1 MNLNK
6 KDTNLH
12 YYHCDL
18 TVKVCELK
26 QQPSLASYLH
36 VTTTM
41 NCCSTFF
48 RFDRL
53 LKVVMM
59 MVEIPSCVFYDSYSF
74 SFWLSALNSLTFSL
88 FSNHIKVVMP
98 YDQHKSYYICQ
109 DIKLYYFTA
118 LKGLNRLRLTV
129 WSVVFEILNY
139 LHIPTYKC
147 TK

>member
-59 MVEIPSCVFYDSYSF
+59 MMMAAWQGDGVEKSTFSCVLYDSYSF
-74 SFWLSALNSLTFSL
+74 SFFWLSAFNSLTFSL
-88 FSNHIKVVMP
+88 FTNPYIKVAMI
-98 YDQHKSYYICQ
+98 DT
-109 DIKLYYFTA
+109 IKLYNPI
-118 LKGLNRLRLTV
+118 LKSSHFFHRTIR
-129 WSVVFEILNY
+129 WFEFSFLD
-139 LHIPTYKC
+139 
-147 TK
+147 